1 MVPAGQAKAKGVR
14 DARGLR
20 CPSKAETT
28 VSPPALPRPSRALQ
42 AHRPGSG
49 TPNLGTHWLRR
60 GLLLAW
66 WQAPLSGLAP
76 HLERPAALISRLA
89 WREPCGWGLIDTRW
103 PLPRGRLGGGSAGA
117 RGSKQ
122 GQGGC
127 TQAWPVQASP
137 GEIRAVRQP
146 LATPPL
152 LACRPP
158 PSHTQPGFPRL

>member
-117 RGSKQ
+117 RGSKP
-122 GQGGC
+122 GQGGLHPGLAGSGLPWRDQGS
-127 TQAWPVQASP
+127 QA
-137 GEIRAVRQP
+137 
-146 LATPPL
+146 ATGHPAP
-152 LACRPP
+152 
-158 PSHTQPGFPRL
+158 PRLPAASIAHPARLP